1 MALDLVDQLLDQTG
15 LYLGTTSDT
24 RGDAAPQA
32 ARILVTALPGG
43 CGVSFDY
50 EGLNLATSS
59 ERKFGHLEHALLART
74 GRGLALYTAHIH
86 APVLTELSE
95 TEPGAFEPAPDA
107 SPFPMTIRIEVPA
120 AGRLLYTWS
129 FGQRDDTEVRIIGDV
144 ALVEHHA

>member
-24 RGDAAPQA
+24 RGDADPQA

-95 TEPGAFEPAPDA
+95 RNPAP
-107 SPFPMTIRIEVPA
+107 SNRPPMR
-120 AGRLLYTWS
+120 RRS
-129 FGQRDDTEVRIIGDV
+129 R
-144 ALVEHHA
+144 